1 MHIHT
6 ECTERNIINSFCHK
20 KRKKKKEKKEMDL
33 LEEHMIYEKV
43 KLGKV
48 AFGPTTSN
56 VLVSDNYPTPSARDS
71 NYINI
76 QPLIL
81 LISPNH
87 VLLKRK
93 PKFFPIHVRL
103 VHVRIH
109 IPHLLRDPVY
119 SLALVRFFNRCG
131 TLESISFRALEPS
144 VLVNTGSLLQSMRD
158 PPIHSIRGLASSH
171 SGL

>member
-1 MHIHT
+1 
-6 ECTERNIINSFCHK
+6 
-20 KRKKKKEKKEMDL
+20 MDL

-93 PKFFPIHVRL
+93 PKFILPSR
-103 VHVRIH
+103 
-109 IPHLLRDPVY
+109 PNDPMY
-119 SLALVRFFNRCG
+119 SLALVLRFSNWRG
-131 TLESISFRALEPS
+131 TP
-144 VLVNTGSLLQSMRD
+144 
-158 PPIHSIRGLASSH
+158 
-171 SGL
+171 